1 MREASTLF
9 ATDPPW
15 LGQRPAARPQESD
28 SPVSLSTLKRT
39 KYVAP
44 KYPYSAERR
53 GISGWVDLV
62 FTVDIDGTVRDVSV
76 SNSDPADVF
85 ENSAINA
92 VEDWEFEPVLENG
105 VAIQKRAAVRMM
117 FTVE

>member
-1 MREASTLF
+1 MKTVTHSPSWA
-9 ATDPPW
+9 
-15 LGQRPAARPQESD
+15 ESD
-28 SPVSLSTLKRT
+28 NPVSLSTLKRT
-39 KYVAP
+39 RYVAP

-62 FTVDIDGTVRDVSV
+62 FTVDIDGTVRDVV
-76 SNSDPADVF
+76 VRNADPADVF
-85 ENSAINA
+85 DNAAISA